1 MVNWRALVAEPVR
14 EMLTKIANF
23 IPSLVGALLILV
35 LGWIIAKIIRGAVTK
50 LLKLLHFS
58 TLADKSGIS
67 KVLSKGEVKVT
78 ASQVISGLAYWLVM
92 IMVLAMVV
100 NALGLT
106 VASQLLE
113 GLLGYIPKVIAALF
127 VLILGLF
134 LGNLVYG
141 VVHTAAS
148 NADLPKPELLSN
160 ISKGAIILFAVTIF
174 LQQLGIDPLLVST
187 TFNIFFA
194 GLCLALSLAFGLG
207 GRDMAARYLDEL
219 KQRHSKRG

>member
-1 MVNWRALVAEPVR
+1 MGNWRGLVAEPVR

-23 IPSLVGALLILV
+23 IPSIVGALLILIV
-35 LGWIIAKIIRGAVTK
+35 GWIIAKVIRGAVNK
-50 LLKLLHFS
+50 LLKVLHFS

-78 ASQVISGLAYWLVM
+78 ASQIISGLAYWLVM

-160 ISKGAIILFAVTIF
+160 ISKGAIIIFAITIF
-174 LQQLGIDPLLVST
+174 LKQLGIDPLLVST

-207 GRDMAARYLDEL
+207 GRDIAARYLDEL
-219 KQRHSKRG
+219 KQRHSRNR